1 MVSYSDYTKEW
12 GQSLIIGTLIA
23 FSAVLLFVGIG
34 GIDFGTERGRLALFL
49 FAFTVGMI
57 SVYLALFKWKKN
69 IMSIF

>member
-1 MVSYSDYTKEW
+1 
-12 GQSLIIGTLIA
+12 
-23 FSAVLLFVGIG
+23 LLFVGIG
-34 GIDFGTERGRLALFL
+34 GIDFGTEHGRLALFL